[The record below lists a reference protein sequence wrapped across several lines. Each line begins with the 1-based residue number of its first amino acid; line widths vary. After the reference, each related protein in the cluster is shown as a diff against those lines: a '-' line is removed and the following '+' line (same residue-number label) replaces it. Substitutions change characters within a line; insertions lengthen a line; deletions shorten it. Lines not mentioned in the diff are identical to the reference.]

1 MSSLMNLCVFSSFAK
16 EKILVGFPQV
26 AWREIQSLIAAAVF
40 SLLEIMF
47 FPFLNMT
54 LFICMDG
61 SIAHV
66 FFPTRH

>member
-1 MSSLMNLCVFSSFAK
+1 MFVFVNELVCFSFTK

-26 AWREIQSLIAAAVF
+26 AWSEIQSLIAAAVF